1 MTAARNRLPYDEAL
15 VRALQ
20 WIEEHEGAY
29 ILRREMLAAAEA
41 QGWRH
46 VLSAPRI
53 REAVSA
59 HNRAVTGTE
68 PAI

>member
-1 MTAARNRLPYDEAL
+1 MTANQNRLPYDEAL

-20 WIEEHEGAY
+20 WIEEHKGAY
-29 ILRREMLAAAEA
+29 ILRREMLAAAQA

-46 VLSAPRI
+46 VLADSRI

-68 PAI
+68 PAQ